1 MVLKNTRV
9 LSAILRLKIKDKL
22 RLTETSNII
31 CLKTVGAGAKVWS
44 QWQLL
49 AWNELD
55 LNEPNFKWSPAKDWN
70 TILLDEFPGNGK
82 DTNFMKNEQQKD

>member
-31 CLKTVGAGAKVWS
+31 CLKTVGVGAKV
-44 QWQLL
+44 
-49 AWNELD
+49 
-55 LNEPNFKWSPAKDWN
+55 
-70 TILLDEFPGNGK
+70 
-82 DTNFMKNEQQKD
+82 